1 MEQTKSH
8 PEDAIARRCKVCG
21 FVTEPLTDREWLAER
36 PSHVL
41 SVRHQDAVEKLGK
54 SVEASVEPSVPNAS
68 RRRWI

>member
-1 MEQTKSH
+1 MERTKTH
-8 PEDAIARRCKVCG
+8 PHDAIPRRCKVCG

-54 SVEASVEPSVPNAS
+54 RVEASVPNAS
-68 RRRWI
+68 DNSRGV